1 MDPASAFGLA
11 ASIVQTLTFASDLIS
26 KGRQLYH
33 SAQRSLVE
41 NEELEAITRTLQS
54 HSRRI
59 AIQSTDAPMGRDE
72 IGQDLSKLCDGVRD
86 LCKQLIATI
95 ESLKKPDSATRWDS
109 FRQALQSV
117 WKEQD
122 IADLA
127 QRLERYRRQIDSIV
141 LAGLKDQLEM
151 LVRDSR
157 SRDERLEQTLSK
169 IMTSLKPGSEWQ
181 AELLRTA
188 QRSMNANTVDN
199 TTYLDLVSASLSEG
213 AKKEREKLMQRRTL
227 ESLRFADMRDRY
239 ERIPEA
245 HQKTFEWI
253 FRGASHSAHD
263 DEEQPWTSF
272 NEWLSSDKSLYW
284 VTGKP
289 GAGKSTLMKFL
300 SDNHRLLSRL
310 EAWKASYCIYTGSFF
325 FWNSGTSMQMS
336 KNGLLQSL
344 LHQTVSQFPQEIPKL
359 FPDRWGYQGL
369 FGYDSRPWT
378 WSELSR
384 AFTEMV
390 SDENKSFFFLI
401 DGLDEFD
408 GDCGELTNYLLGVL
422 SQRSNVKVC
431 VTSRPWLVF
440 EDAFKLK
447 PSLRVEDLTKSD
459 IRLFASEKLAENPMF
474 AQLQNFD
481 ENSASALVEEVS
493 QKASGVFLWVSLVV
507 KSLLDGLRDGDTVA
521 NLQSRLLELP
531 AGLGALFRKLLGDL
545 EPSYFEQAARIF
557 QTVRASHLP
566 SKSIDVGEYKDIQLR
581 HGGGDAR
588 SPLRLLSLSF
598 INEDPLEA
606 LSDTTTGAM
615 NAEEQAYR
623 AEVMRRQL
631 QSRCKGLLEAPDFNK
646 SGSETKVEYLHRT
659 VKDFLEEDGSSELMT
674 TNLGDF
680 DVHIVLCASL
690 IRHAKAIRPD
700 ENNMTGME
708 TLSDL
713 LREFLTQCHW
723 LERLGR
729 GDYVPYLEEMD
740 KTALAILGGPADDE
754 PPPYSSDTE
763 WVFSFPHWTRRVDPY
778 VGRKAAR
785 VWCLFDYTVVRSLTQ
800 YVKRKLADGYNT
812 ALKTWL
818 TFWVLGL

>member
-33 SAQRSLVE
+33 SAQRSLVA
-41 NEELEAITRTLQS
+41 NDELEAITRTLLS

-59 AIQSTDAPMGRDE
+59 AFQSTDAPMGRDR
-72 IGQDLSKLCDGVRD
+72 IGQELSKLCDG
-86 LCKQLIATI
+86 
-95 ESLKKPDSATRWDS
+95 LK
-109 FRQALQSV
+109 
-117 WKEQD
+117 
-122 IADLA
+122 
-127 QRLERYRRQIDSIV
+127 Y
-141 LAGLKDQLEM
+141 QLEM
-151 LVRDSR
+151 LIRDSR
-157 SRDERLEQTLSK
+157 SRDERFEQTLSK

-181 AELLRTA
+181 SELLRTA

-199 TTYLDLVSASLSEG
+199 TIYLVLVSASLSEG
-213 AKKEREKLMQRRTL
+213 AKREREKLMQRRTL

-253 FRGASHSAHD
+253 FRGASHSAYN

-310 EAWKASYCIYTGSFF
+310 EAWK
-325 FWNSGTSMQMS
+325 
-336 KNGLLQSL
+336 
-344 LHQTVSQFPQEIPKL
+344 
-359 FPDRWGYQGL
+359 
-369 FGYDSRPWT
+369 
-378 WSELSR
+378 
-384 AFTEMV
+384 
-390 SDENKSFFFLI
+390 
-401 DGLDEFD
+401 
-408 GDCGELTNYLLGVL
+408 
-422 SQRSNVKVC
+422 
-431 VTSRPWLVF
+431 
-440 EDAFKLK
+440 
-447 PSLRVEDLTKSD
+447 SD

-474 AQLQNFD
+474 SQLQNLD
-481 ENSASALVEEVS
+481 ENSANALVEEVS
-493 QKASGVFLWVSLVV
+493 QKASGVFLWVTLVV

-531 AGLGALFRKLLGDL
+531 RGLEALFRKLLGDL

-566 SKSIDVGEYKDIQLR
+566 SKSIDVGEYKDIELR

-598 INEDPLEA
+598 IDEDPLKA
-606 LSDTTTGAM
+606 LSDITTGAM
-615 NAEEQAYR
+615 NAEEQNYR
-623 AEVMRRQL
+623 AEVMRRQI

-659 VKDFLEEDGSSELMT
+659 VKDFLEEDGSSDLMT

-700 ENNMTGME
+700 EDNMTGME
-708 TLSDL
+708 AFSDL

-740 KTALAILGGPADDE
+740 KTALAILGGPGDDE

-785 VWCLFDYTVVRSLTQ
+785 VWCLFDYTVVRSLTL
-800 YVKRKLADGYNT
+800 YVKRQLANGYLLRENPNHQFLTDYVLEHGTQETADILSFGVVESQDQEGLQSSEAASVSKEHGELEASKQSPKHVPESLHSSNT
-812 ALKTWL
+812 TIQDSNTTDQKQSSSGVRSAIQGMVQRLSIRRRER
-818 TFWVLGL
+818 